1 MVQRQLANKYSTM
14 TIHKIHTVMVVEIL
28 LMVCCS
34 KLRYGVQ
41 RIRAYVNVATTQ
53 TSSQRVVGGNLE
65 IRP

>member
-1 MVQRQLANKYSTM
+1 
-14 TIHKIHTVMVVEIL
+14 MVVEIL